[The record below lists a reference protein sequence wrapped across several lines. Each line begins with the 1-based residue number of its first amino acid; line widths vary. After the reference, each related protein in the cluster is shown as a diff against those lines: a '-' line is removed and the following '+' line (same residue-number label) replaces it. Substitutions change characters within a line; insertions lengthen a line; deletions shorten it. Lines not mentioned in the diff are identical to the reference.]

1 MRVLYHKPVEHEK
14 ATKRPTLLH
23 KKITL
28 LWQKFLFEVRQ
39 IFLLYEIKKFA
50 KGFCHRKQ

>member
-23 KKITL
+23 KKMTL